1 MDLEGLTRKLIDQ
14 DKNLKDELRHWLE
27 FFKGKTDQ
35 NDLIAGTIVKE
46 VVNSLKFSSF
56 SFDRVGLTAGES
68 GLGSRGVGDHMVHL
82 KLFELSK
89 RKLDSFDDAGI
100 VQDLVISVDGIH
112 SRLSY
117 FPFLA
122 GFHATKATLRDIMV
136 KGGEPLGILVDIHL
150 SDDSDISMLFDFEA
164 GVSTVAEA
172 LEIPILAGSTLRIGG
187 DLVLGERISG
197 GVGSIGRLKGEPFSR
212 KRIAKGQSIVMTE
225 GNGGGTISSMAIF
238 NGIEGVVEETLKIKD
253 LEACSIINS
262 SRDLVVSMTDVTNGG
277 IRGDALEISEIT
289 NLSLVINEERF
300 LDLIN
305 PKIRKVL
312 EELRIDPFGLSIDS
326 ILIFT
331 YYPEEVV
338 RILNSKGVRSSV
350 IGEVDEYKG
359 YPVVTENGKEMRP
372 SFRESPYTPIKAL
385 IGNNTRFTLDEIK
398 RKLEI
403 AYLNSAKK
411 KEKVLKNLKAES
423 N

>member
-35 NDLIAGTIVKE
+35 NDLIAETIVKE

-172 LEIPILAGSTLRIGG
+172 LGIPILAGSTLRIGG

-238 NGIEGVVEETLKIKD
+238 HGIEGVVEETLKIKD

-350 IGEVDEYKG
+350 IGEVEEYKG

>member
-35 NDLIAGTIVKE
+35 NDLIAETIVKE

-238 NGIEGVVEETLKIKD
+238 HGIEGVVEETLKIKD

>member
-1 MDLEGLTRKLIDQ
+1 
-14 DKNLKDELRHWLE
+14 
-27 FFKGKTDQ
+27 
-35 NDLIAGTIVKE
+35 
-46 VVNSLKFSSF
+46 
-56 SFDRVGLTAGES
+56 GLTAGES

-238 NGIEGVVEETLKIKD
+238 HGIEGVVEETLKIKD

-350 IGEVDEYKG
+350 IGEVEEYKG

>member
-35 NDLIAGTIVKE
+35 NDLIAETIVKE

-238 NGIEGVVEETLKIKD
+238 HGIEGVVEETLKIKD

-350 IGEVDEYKG
+350 IGEVEEYKG